1 VFETLPKERDLWHY
15 IRAVTAQL
23 SEVLAV
29 LERLAPLQFAEP
41 WDNVGLLVEPPRV
54 GRDELDDALLTID
67 LSDDVVAEAEALRA
81 KLIIAYHPPIFQ
93 GLKRLRSSQ
102 PNERV
107 LMRCVAAGI
116 TVFSPHTAL
125 DAAPDG
131 VNSWLTGGFGAG
143 GRGPCVPSAADG
155 RYGQGRFVRLQAAIS
170 LSAAVLAVKQH
181 LGVAQLRVA
190 AADAHASD
198 APIIS
203 SIAVCAG
210 AGGAVFEKLTGY
222 DLYVTGEMR
231 HHDVR
236 ARALSGSSV
245 ILSEHTHTE
254 RGFLSVLAPLLAA
267 ETEQRVTFHVSKWDR
282 EPLTLR

>member
-1 VFETLPKERDLWHY
+1 MCESLPKEPDLWHY
-15 IRAVTAQL
+15 IRVVTAQL

-41 WDNVGLLVEPPRV
+41 WDNVGLLVEPT
-54 GRDELDDALLTID
+54 ELDARLDHALLTID
-67 LSDDVVAEAEALRA
+67 LCDDVVAEAEALRA

-93 GLKRLRSSQ
+93 GLKRLRRSQ
-102 PNERV
+102 PNERSV
-107 LMRCVAAGI
+107 MRCVAAGI
-116 TVFSPHTAL
+116 TVFSPHTAF

-131 VNSWLTGGFGAG
+131 VNAWLAQAFGAG
-143 GRGPCVPSAADG
+143 WRGPCVANTADG
-155 RYGQGRFVRLQAAIS
+155 RYGQGRFVRLKEAIS
-170 LSAAVLAVKQH
+170 LSAAVQAVKQQ

-198 APIIS
+198 APAIRS
-203 SIAVCAG
+203 VALCAG
-210 AGGAVFEKLTGY
+210 AGGSLFEKLSGY

-236 ARALSGSSV
+236 ARTLGGSSV

-267 ETEQRVTFHVSKWDR
+267 ETDQRVMFHVSKWDR
-282 EPLTLR
+282 EPLSLR